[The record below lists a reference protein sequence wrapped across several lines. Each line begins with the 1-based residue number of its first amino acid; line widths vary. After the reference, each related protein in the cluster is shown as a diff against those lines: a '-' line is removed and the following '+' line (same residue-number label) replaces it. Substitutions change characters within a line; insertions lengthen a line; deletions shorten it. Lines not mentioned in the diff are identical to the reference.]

1 MNPLLNLKRSIG
13 LGFWRASYSTAATV
27 HPGAAREDFKN
38 GVHAALNV
46 GVRLLDTADIYC
58 PDGDNFGH
66 NEILVRETMS
76 EWDASPEQK
85 AEVIIATKGGIFRDP
100 EHVAKYSG
108 YDYLM
113 GAVEA
118 SCKRLGIDE
127 IPLWQHHR
135 LDPKLTF
142 SEQVKNIR
150 KLNENA
156 PIKLLGVSNYNA
168 KQLLQALDVIGGPSE
183 GGIVSVQNQLNPV
196 YRQDYDVLAICED
209 HGLAYLPWSPS
220 KGVMPKD
227 EGTKVYEMFNDIARS
242 RGVTPFA
249 ISQAWSRTLSPNI
262 VPLPGV
268 TRMASILDA
277 VSAID
282 LRLTAAE
289 IAALKDLP
297 ESEPLDNELVT
308 GQPLAE

>member
-1 MNPLLNLKRSIG
+1 MNPLLNLERSIG
-13 LGFWRASYSTAATV
+13 LGFWRASYPTASTV
-27 HPGAAREDFKN
+27 HAGAAREDFKN
-38 GVHAALNV
+38 GVHAALNA

-58 PDGDNFGH
+58 PDGKNFGH

-76 EWDASPEQK
+76 EWDATPAQK
-85 AEVIIATKGGIFRDP
+85 AEVIVATKGGIFRDP
-100 EHVAKYSG
+100 EHVAKYSS

-113 GAVEA
+113 SAVEA

-142 SEQVKNIR
+142 GEQVKNIR

-168 KQLLQALDVIGGPSE
+168 KQLLQALDVIGGPND
-183 GGIVSVQNQLNPV
+183 GGIVSVQNQLNPA
-196 YRQDYDVLAICED
+196 YRQDYDVLAICEE
-209 HGLAYLPWSPS
+209 HNLAFLPWSPM

-227 EGTKVYEMFNDIARS
+227 EGTPIYTMFNNIAKD
-242 RGVTPFA
+242 RGVSPFA
-249 ISQAWSRTLSPNI
+249 IAQAWLRTLSPVI

-268 TRMASILDA
+268 TRMASMLDS

-282 LRLTAAE
+282 LRLTPSE

-297 ESEPLDNELVT
+297 ESLPLDNELVT